1 MKKIMSFVL
10 ISALAFSMLV
20 GCGAKEDAGKTNT
33 GTENTESLQASEEEK
48 ELEKITFVLD
58 WTPNTNHTGLY
69 VAQKLGY
76 FEEAGLEVEI
86 VQPPEDGAVV
96 LVASGK
102 AQFGVSFQDSL
113 APALIEGDA
122 IPVTAVASV
131 IQHNTSGII
140 SRAGE
145 GMDRPKGMAGH
156 SYATWNGA
164 IELATIEKVVEADG
178 GDYSKVELIPSTVTD
193 EVSALK
199 TNSVDSIWIF
209 YAWAGVKTELEG
221 LETDYFAFADIDP
234 VFDYYTPVI
243 ISGNKFLEENP
254 ETAKAFLSA
263 LSKGYEFAIENP
275 EEAAEILCDAAP
287 ELDKELVVASQKYLA
302 DQYRADAPY
311 WGFIDADRWNNFYKW
326 VNDNKL
332 VEGNVML
339 NSGFTNE
346 YLPQYEE
353 PMPVLEVKGVS
364 KSFDGEEII
373 RDITMELKEGELVS
387 LLGVS
392 GGGKTTL
399 FNLIAGLSM
408 PDQGTIF
415 LEGENITGKPGNVS
429 YMLQKDLLLPYRTI
443 VDNVA
448 LPLTIRGMKK
458 SEARE
463 KAAGYFEE
471 FGLKGAEKK
480 YPTEVSGGMKQR
492 AALLRTYL
500 FSEKVALLD
509 EPFSALDMLT
519 KASVHEW
526 YLDVMEKIK
535 LSTLF
540 ITHDIDEAILL
551 SDRIYLLTGK
561 PGTLTKEIVIKE
573 PKPRKKGFNLS
584 ENFLQYK
591 REIISH
597 LEG

>member
-1 MKKIMSFVL
+1 MKKIMSFML

-20 GCGAKEDAGKTNT
+20 GCGAKKDAGKTTT

-69 VAQKLGY
+69 AAQKLGY

-346 YLPQYEE
+346 YLPQ
-353 PMPVLEVKGVS
+353 
-364 KSFDGEEII
+364 
-373 RDITMELKEGELVS
+373 
-387 LLGVS
+387 
-392 GGGKTTL
+392 
-399 FNLIAGLSM
+399 
-408 PDQGTIF
+408 
-415 LEGENITGKPGNVS
+415 
-429 YMLQKDLLLPYRTI
+429 
-443 VDNVA
+443 
-448 LPLTIRGMKK
+448 
-458 SEARE
+458 
-463 KAAGYFEE
+463 
-471 FGLKGAEKK
+471 
-480 YPTEVSGGMKQR
+480 
-492 AALLRTYL
+492 
-500 FSEKVALLD
+500 
-509 EPFSALDMLT
+509 
-519 KASVHEW
+519 
-526 YLDVMEKIK
+526 
-535 LSTLF
+535 
-540 ITHDIDEAILL
+540 
-551 SDRIYLLTGK
+551 
-561 PGTLTKEIVIKE
+561 
-573 PKPRKKGFNLS
+573 
-584 ENFLQYK
+584 
-591 REIISH
+591 
-597 LEG
+597 